1 MKSRNFRELRVWQL
15 GKKIALDIYRIT
27 ERFPGHEQYGLNS
40 QMRRAAISIPSNIAE
55 GFNRIHNK
63 EYRNFLFISLGSC
76 AELETQLEIASEL
89 NYISVGDKE
98 KMLED
103 VNYESRM
110 LRKLAKML

>member
-15 GKKIALDIYRIT
+15 GKKLALDVYRIT
-27 ERFPGHEQYGLNS
+27 ERFLSHEQYCLSS

-76 AELETQLEIASEL
+76 AELETQLEIASGL
-89 NYISVGDKE
+89 DYIIAADKE
-98 KMLED
+98 KMLEELD
-103 VNYESRM
+103 YEGKM
-110 LRKLAKML
+110 LRKLAKTL